1 MDECVPFDPLD
12 KESLA
17 VSIER
22 ALLAEEPHALGE
34 INKFAGAGI
43 YALCYTG
50 SYPAYKLL
58 SEINNGFLA
67 VSVYVGKADSL
78 ADNPM
83 SAEQIAREVEEYV
96 AARYDVVEF

>member
-1 MDECVPFDPLD
+1 MDECVPFNPLD

-43 YALCYTG
+43 YALVRILLISCFPRSTTVSLPFRSMSERRIPKG
-50 SYPAYKLL
+50 S
-58 SEINNGFLA
+58 ER
-67 VSVYVGKADSL
+67 ADT
-78 ADNPM
+78 
-83 SAEQIAREVEEYV
+83 
-96 AARYDVVEF
+96 